1 MEKVLKVQS
10 VNDYARYV
18 GAPELH
24 PQVSVVHYDELDRC
38 RHCLCEYGVYGLFLM
53 AESPYTIQYGEGA
66 HKVQAGSLLCVA
78 PGQTGG
84 VMDNGE
90 IIHIKGWVLLF
101 HPSLL
106 QGTTLERMIKDYH
119 FFSYYSNE
127 ALLPTPDE
135 WLRLE
140 RCIAAIRKELID
152 YPEDPHLRR
161 IVLSYI
167 SLLLELAARYYERQF
182 SVVKKDDF
190 GRKIDAVLERY
201 YAEGRQEAG
210 GVPGVRY
217 CAGELCLSPNYF
229 GDLVRARTGGSATQ
243 YIRNYLMGKARRM
256 LQDGKSVSAVSEAL
270 GFAYPQHFTRM
281 FKKEF
286 GIPPSRIDYLST
298 LSYCSSETASS
309 HSLEEPSCMS
319 VW

>member
-1 MEKVLKVQS
+1 MENVLKVQS
-10 VNDYARYV
+10 VNDYAEFV
-18 GAPELH
+18 GAPVLH
-24 PQVSVVHYDELDRC
+24 PLVSVVHYDELEQC

-53 AESPYTIQYGEGA
+53 EESPYTIQYGQGA
-66 HKVQAGSLLCVA
+66 HKVQSGSLMCVA
-78 PGQTGG
+78 PGQKGG
-84 VMDNGE
+84 ITDNGE

-101 HPSLL
+101 HPDLL
-106 QGTTLERMIKDYH
+106 PGTTLGRIIKDYH

-127 ALLPTPDE
+127 ALLPTREE

-152 YPEDPHLRR
+152 YPQDPHLRR

-167 SLLLELAARYYERQF
+167 SLLLEFASRFYERQF
-182 SVVKKDDF
+182 SVQEKDGF
-190 GRKIDAVLERY
+190 GRKIKAVLDRY
-201 YAEGRQEAG
+201 YVEGRQTCD

-243 YIRNYLMGKARRM
+243 YIRRYLMEKARGM
-256 LQDGKSVSAVSEAL
+256 LLEGQAVSAVSDAL
-270 GFAYPQHFTRM
+270 GFGYPQHFTRM

-286 GIPPSRIDYLST
+286 GMAPSKIQD
-298 LSYCSSETASS
+298 
-309 HSLEEPSCMS
+309 P
-319 VW
+319 

>member
-1 MEKVLKVQS
+1 MDNFLAIDN

-18 GAPELH
+18 GAPVLH
-24 PQVSVVHYDELDRC
+24 PLVSVVHYDELERC

-53 AESPYTIQYGEGA
+53 QESPYTIRYGEGA
-66 HKVQAGSLLCVA
+66 HKVQAGSLMCVA
-78 PGQTGG
+78 PGHKGG
-84 VMDNGE
+84 VTDNGE

-106 QGTTLERMIKDYH
+106 PGTTLERIIKGYH

-140 RCIAAIRKELID
+140 RCIAAIRKELIE
-152 YPEDPHLRR
+152 YPDDPHLKR

-167 SLLLELAARYYERQF
+167 SILLELAARFYERQF
-182 SVVKKDDF
+182 QVVEKEGF
-190 GRKIDAVLERY
+190 GRKIDAVLDRY
-201 YAEGRQEAG
+201 YAEGKQEKG

-229 GDLVRARTGGSATQ
+229 GDLVRARTGASATQ
-243 YIRNYLMGKARRM
+243 YIRRYLMQKARRQ
-256 LQDGKSVSAVSEAL
+256 LLDGQTVSEVAYAL
-270 GFAYPQHFTRM
+270 GFEYPQHFTRM

-286 GIPPSRIDYLST
+286 GI
-298 LSYCSSETASS
+298 A
-309 HSLEEPSCMS
+309 PSCLDKA
-319 VW
+319 